1 MFPTT
6 SLALG
11 YWDLSATSS
20 WRVIGWIHIT
30 RSPLK
35 HTCFCS
41 LLFWVCRKRM
51 QKEFRPYMKPRIP
64 YMKPKILPSDWWGP
78 VAPTSGWQLA
88 ILHPF
93 LCCHWLKSPTPTEVF
108 LSLWK
113 CYSKKQTN
121 KKRDEKW
128 RELISDLSQSA
139 STLAIPSGGKLV
151 HSGSYLVQ
159 TYIQLFPVF
168 LTFLSTVWVTG
179 SLAQTTVFTSRDI
192 HMS

>member
-20 WRVIGWIHIT
+20 WRVVGWIHIT

-121 KKRDEKW
+121 KQKTGWKMERTNLWCKPVGLYSCYTKW
-128 RELISDLSQSA
+128 RKVGAFRKLSSSDIHSVISC
-139 STLAIPSGGKLV
+139 I
-151 HSGSYLVQ
+151 SYLPFHSINVSQ
-159 TYIQLFPVF
+159 
-168 LTFLSTVWVTG
+168 G
-179 SLAQTTVFTSRDI
+179 
-192 HMS
+192 H